1 MEKDNINKM
10 FIVLQCVAVAVC
22 CSVMQCVAVAVC
34 CSVLQCVAV
43 CCRMYQAHLKKRRS
57 FVLQCSEVHYSVLKS
72 IAECFKILLSHLKTE

>member
-22 CSVMQCVAVAVC
+22 CSCSVLQCVAVC

-43 CCRMYQAHLKKRRS
+43 CCS
-57 FVLQCSEVHYSVLKS
+57 VLQNVSGTLEEEKVICTAV
-72 IAECFKILLSHLKTE
+72 F